1 MELPNT
7 IEGLVRLEDMKDD
20 YYIYDEKNVKLIGKR
35 TKREFK
41 MCDSISVRVLSSN
54 KMLRRIDFELVI

>member
-1 MELPNT
+1 
-7 IEGLVRLEDMKDD
+7 MKDD